1 MTLQN
6 VSGYCVPAAKRAH
19 SPIGRYRFAS
29 LALSAGVFAISVS
42 ISVSSFGSDL
52 RTGYSTAIVV
62 PPQAAPAGRRPNPA
76 HPIDPPDAK
85 PDRSI
90 QRARIIDRLYEE
102 LMRSS
107 GCSLA
112 SNNASIVGGC

>member
-1 MTLQN
+1 MTFQMP
-6 VSGYCVPAAKRAH
+6 SGHRAPAAKRVH
-19 SPIGRYRFAS
+19 SGIGRC
-29 LALSAGVFAISVS
+29 LAALMVVSAGFFA
-42 ISVSSFGSDL
+42 ISVSSFGADQ
-52 RTGYSTAIVV
+52 RTGYSVAIAV
-62 PPQAAPAGRRPNPA
+62 PPQAASVGRRPIPA

-85 PDRSI
+85 PDRSM

-112 SNNASIVGGC
+112 SNNASIGGGC

>member
-1 MTLQN
+1 MTLQIA
-6 VSGYCVPAAKRAH
+6 SGHRAPATKRVH
-19 SPIGRYRFAS
+19 SAIGRCHAAVIVAGAGFFA
-29 LALSAGVFAISVS
+29 
-42 ISVSSFGSDL
+42 ISVSSFGADL
-52 RTGYSTAIVV
+52 GSGYATAIAV
-62 PPQAAPAGRRPNPA
+62 PPQAAPVGRRPIPA

-85 PDRSI
+85 PDRFM
-90 QRARIIDRLYEE
+90 QRARIVDRLYEE